1 MQHARVYWLTCVL
14 MFLAVVAN
22 ATTIVMPTDE
32 QLIDK
37 SPVIVE
43 ATVVSSTP
51 VDRGNR
57 IWTETVLS
65 VTKTI
70 RGSVPEQIIVRE
82 IGGVIGDRITK
93 IFGAPEYTAGEH
105 VLVFLTPAPRGD

>member
-1 MQHARVYWLTCVL
+1 MHRARVYWLTCVV
-14 MFLAVVAN
+14 MFLAVAGS

-70 RGSVPEQIIVRE
+70 KGNVPSKVTVRE
-82 IGGVIGDRITK
+82 IGGAIDNRITV
-93 IFGAPEYTAGEH
+93 IFGAPRYTAGEQ
-105 VLVFLTPAPRGD
+105 